1 MARKFAREALMKLLY
16 EKDIAGEHHEESLL
30 ALIEEFQL
38 IENDEKYIREIL
50 YSMDQKQSMIDIY
63 IEKYAKEWTV
73 DRMSKVDLAILR
85 LAMFEILYRE
95 DIPYSVSINEAV
107 ELAKKYSSE
116 KSSSFI
122 NGILGNFIKMES
134 LEKNKGLENQ

>member
-1 MARKFAREALMKLLY
+1 
-16 EKDIAGEHHEESLL
+16 
-30 ALIEEFQL
+30 
-38 IENDEKYIREIL
+38 
-50 YSMDQKQSMIDIY
+50 MDQKQSMIDIY

-122 NGILGNFIKMES
+122 NGILGNFIRMES